1 MSDRKVRLALP
12 SKGALGKLTM
22 DLLANIGLKVNRP
35 NDRQYVATIPAV
47 PELEVLFQRAA
58 DIFVKVHEGSADLGV
73 TGYDVVSEDDRGDGT
88 VITAY
93 ETLGYGK
100 CEVVLGIPNS
110 WIDVTTIEDL
120 AELTLLWKAQ
130 GKPLRIVTKYKNL
143 TKKLLFDK
151 NITNFVLV
159 DANGALEAAPSMG
172 YADMIS
178 DVTST
183 GTTLRE
189 NNLKQLAGGKILKS
203 QACLIANRTALKSPV
218 ALEITQQILERIEAN
233 QEAKKYTSITAN
245 VRAGSMDEV
254 GALLT
259 NGGQLHELTGMRGPT
274 ISKVYTHGQG
284 NGDWY
289 AVTVVVN
296 QEHLFQ
302 AVQHLRRVEGQDITV
317 SPPRYVFGPTSKSAE
332 ALLLQLSS

>member
-35 NDRQYVATIPAV
+35 NDRQYVATMPAV
-47 PELEVLFQRAA
+47 PEVEVLFQRAA
-58 DIFVKVHEGSADLGV
+58 DIFIKVQEGSADLGI
-73 TGYDVVSEDDRGDGT
+73 TGFDVVSEEDPGDGS

-100 CEVVLGIPNS
+100 CEVVLAVPNS
-110 WIDVTTIEDL
+110 WIDVTSIEDL

-203 QACLIANRTALKSPV
+203 QACLIANRQSLKSPI

-259 NGGQLHELTGMRGPT
+259 NNGQLKQLTGLRGPT
-274 ISKVYTHGQG
+274 LSKVYTSGDGQ
-284 NGDWY
+284 GDWY
-289 AVTVVVN
+289 AVTVVVQ

-317 SPPRYVFGPTSKSAE
+317 SPPRYVFGPSSKSAE
-332 ALLLQLSS
+332 ALRKQLQP

>member
-47 PELEVLFQRAA
+47 PEIEVLFQRAA

-73 TGYDVVSEDDRGDGT
+73 TGYDVVSEDDPGDGS

-100 CEVVLGIPNS
+100 CEVVLGVPNS

-143 TKKLLFDK
+143 TKKLLFDR

-203 QACLIANRTALKSPV
+203 QACLIANRRALKSPV

-284 NGDWY
+284 NDDWY

>member
-12 SKGALGKLTM
+12 SKGALGTLTM

-47 PELEVLFQRAA
+47 PEIEVLFQRAA

-73 TGYDVVSEDDRGDGT
+73 TGYDVVSEEDPGDGT

-93 ETLGYGK
+93 ETLGYGR
-100 CEVVLGIPNS
+100 CEVVLAVPNS
-110 WIDVTTIEDL
+110 WIDVTSIEDL

-159 DANGALEAAPSMG
+159 DANGALEAAPNMG

-189 NNLKQLAGGKILKS
+189 NNLKQVTGGNILKS
-203 QACLIANRTALKSPV
+203 QACLIANRKSLQSDMAL
-218 ALEITQQILERIEAN
+218 AITQQILERIEAN

-259 NGGQLHELTGMRGPT
+259 SREQLDRLTGQRGPT
-274 ISKVYTHGQG
+274 ISKVYTNGGEQ
-284 NGDWY
+284 GDWY
-289 AVTVVVN
+289 AVTVVVR

-302 AVQHLRRVEGQDITV
+302 AVQHLRQVEGQDITV
-317 SPPRYVFGPTSKSAE
+317 SPPRYIFGPSSKSGE
-332 ALLLQLSS
+332 ALLQRLKS

>member
-47 PELEVLFQRAA
+47 PEIEVLFQRAA

-73 TGYDVVSEDDRGDGT
+73 TGYDVVSEEDPGDGT

-100 CEVVLGIPNS
+100 CEVVLAVPNS
-110 WIDVTTIEDL
+110 WIDVTSVEDL

-143 TKKLLFDK
+143 TKKLLFDR

-159 DANGALEAAPSMG
+159 DANGALEAAPNMG

-189 NNLKQLAGGKILKS
+189 NNLKQVTGGNILKS
-203 QACLIANRTALKSPV
+203 QACLIANRKALQSDTAL
-218 ALEITQQILERIEAN
+218 AITQQILERIEAN

-259 NGGQLHELTGMRGPT
+259 SREQLDQLTGQRGPT
-274 ISKVYTHGQG
+274 ISKVYTNGEG
-284 NGDWY
+284 NNDWY
-289 AVTVVVN
+289 AVTVVVQ

-302 AVQHLRRVEGQDITV
+302 AVQHLRQVEGQDITV
-317 SPPRYVFGPTSKSAE
+317 SPPRYIFGPSSKSGE
-332 ALLLQLSS
+332 ALLQRLKS